1 MTDKYKDWIVR
12 YYANHDDIPE
22 GQSDGH
28 IVRELIRCK
37 ECKHHWD
44 DDRCEMMS
52 NMIET
57 DDDWWCADGERR
69 TDNG

>member
-12 YYANHDDIPE
+12 YYADHDDIPE

-37 ECKHHWD
+37 DCAKSQYD
-44 DDRCEMMS
+44 FM
-52 NMIET
+52 T
-57 DDDWWCADGERR
+57 KGYWCDGKQVSENHYCGYAERKEK
-69 TDNG
+69 